1 MINSIEF
8 LKPKEAAFSLN
19 LARLIPLAILL
30 LSMFG
35 LNAQTPEQLF
45 ETGNSNYAQ
54 NNFEEAIKNY
64 EKVLEAGYES
74 AAVYYNLGN
83 ANYKLNRIAPSIYN
97 YEKALQLKPNDQ
109 EIRNNLEF
117 AQNMTVDAITPLPQ
131 NTFKKWYRAVLGLF
145 SLNGWAILTVVLMGI
160 FTLCFLVYYFT
171 ASTSFKRAFFTIS
184 FLALGLGLL
193 SLTMAFQAQSDDQ
206 NRNFAIVFSPEAEI
220 KNAPNLSGE
229 SSFVLHEGTKV
240 RVIEQD
246 VNWARIQLA
255 DGKEGWIPASDLKV
269 L

>member
-1 MINSIEF
+1 MIKNIEF
-8 LKPKEAAFSLN
+8 FRPKTSGCRYNVAQ
-19 LARLIPLAILL
+19 LIFACMVLCV
-30 LSMFG
+30 SFG
-35 LNAQTPEQLF
+35 SHAQTPEQLF
-45 ETGNSNYAQ
+45 ETGNSQYAQ
-54 NNFEEAIKNY
+54 NNYEEAIKNY
-64 EKVLEAGYES
+64 EKVLDAGYES

-109 EIRNNLEF
+109 EIKNNLEF

-145 SLNGWAILTVVLMGI
+145 SLNGWAILTVVLLGI
-160 FTLCFLVYYFT
+160 FTLCFLVYYF
-171 ASTSFKRAFFTIS
+171 STSTSLKRGFFTVS

-193 SLTMAFQAQSDDQ
+193 SLTMAFQAQADAQ

-220 KNAPNLSGE
+220 KNAPNLAGE

-240 RVIEQD
+240 RVLEQD

-255 DGKEGWIPASDLKV
+255 DGKEGWIPASDLKI